1 MRVDIINWVKVKVV
15 VSERRDEGRSGDSPP
30 ITLIKTRV
38 SNNNPYG
45 TIIATLVPQTIKQQS
60 TYANSNKSTNI
71 SSATLSLSYWMPLS
85 WYISAYN
92 SSL

>member
-1 MRVDIINWVKVKVV
+1 MRRGLRVDIINWVKIWIRTRDDNKDD
-15 VSERRDEGRSGDSPP
+15 VSGV
-30 ITLIKTRV
+30 T
-38 SNNNPYG
+38 
-45 TIIATLVPQTIKQQS
+45 ATLVPLQTTKQQS

-85 WYISAYN
+85 WHISAYN